1 MLEVMLE
8 EDHPA
13 PRRQRPAQGNHHG
26 GNPRGGQGQQARD
39 QQARVLPAGGQPA
52 RGQRTRGRQ
61 ARGQTSRGHSGGA
74 REAATAAPVAG
85 EGAGPSGRVN
95 GNMFARQ
102 AELRAQRAR
111 GGSARGRGGRG
122 RGGGRGG
129 HTSGEVL
136 SPGSVE
142 VQRLNTMLNDD
153 VVTLRTEVTTLQ
165 SNLATFYENWH
176 HWQVQVEENVNALHQ
191 EIRSLRGQLQPN
203 QERGDQSSRP
213 PQQPATNDQVG
224 DSDINMELS
233 SSNAPGGD
241 AGRSGPGTG
250 TYEDP
255 VRYRVLD
262 PQVPEVP
269 EVIPRERTSRRCEP
283 DDVPRRGP

>member
-74 REAATAAPVAG
+74 REVATAAPVAG

-122 RGGGRGG
+122 REGGRGG
-129 HTSGEVL
+129 HTSDGL

-142 VQRLNTMLNDD
+142 IQRLNSMLNND
-153 VVTLRTEVTTLQ
+153 VVTLRTEVATLRG
-165 SNLATFYENWH
+165 NLATFQDNWH
-176 HWQVQVEENVNALHQ
+176 QWQVQVEQNMNTLHQ
-191 EIRSLRGQLQPN
+191 ELCSLREQL

-213 PQQPATNDQVG
+213 PPQPATNNQAVG
-224 DSDINMELS
+224 DSNDINMELS
-233 SSNAPGGD
+233 PFNTPGCA
-241 AGRSGPGTG
+241 AGRSAPGAAG
-250 TYEDP
+250 TY
-255 VRYRVLD
+255 
-262 PQVPEVP
+262 
-269 EVIPRERTSRRCEP
+269 
-283 DDVPRRGP
+283 